1 MPRKITE
8 QDLIEWNSMTDEQ
21 RKIASP
27 WLIPLLISELD
38 ILKVYQNKL
47 KGICPTFHPCSSSAG
62 LHGAGC
68 SCLTPANW
76 YPTDV

>member
-1 MPRKITE
+1 MSRKITE

-38 ILKVYQNKL
+38 ILKIYQNKL
-47 KGICPTFHPCSSSAG
+47 KDICPTFHPCSSSG
-62 LHGAGC
+62 CQDSLHD
-68 SCLTPANW
+68 W
-76 YPTDV
+76 YSRFCG